1 MISRRSALTLA
12 GGSLVSAFSFFAA
25 KASSGGGGRA
35 VPSRGFNLPS
45 WLDREEG
52 IVPDEAVLAK
62 LHRIGF
68 ETIRVPVNADLILS
82 DERNTLG
89 RIHDGVGKL
98 IGHGFAV
105 LVDMHPSGNL
115 HAAFQHDPASA
126 GERVAR
132 AWTALRTVIA
142 DLPAGS
148 VYPELLNEPPM
159 TQATWLPLRD
169 RLAEIISA
177 KCPLHT
183 LVWGPARFQGIW
195 ELNSA
200 PPLAIDRQIAAIH
213 YYSPMAFTHQ
223 CENWDRSPLSR
234 ISNLPFPATRDTPSV
249 RALVEKLQTGGD
261 EEAAHLVE
269 EELSAPWTA
278 GRIAADFSGAAQW
291 SAAHH
296 CSIILDEFGVLDF
309 CVDAKSRAAW
319 VRAVREAAEANHMG
333 WAYWELDQ
341 GFGFIHSRSSTDGF
355 DRSMIDALLGRGGE
369 N

>member
-1 MISRRSALTLA
+1 MLA
-12 GGSLVSAFSFFAA
+12 GGSLVSAMSLSAA
-25 KASSGGGGRA
+25 KASGGEDRRA

-45 WLDREEG
+45 WLDRKDG
-52 IVPDEAVLAK
+52 IAPAEAVLAK
-62 LHRIGF
+62 LRRIGF
-68 ETIRVPVNADLILS
+68 ETTRVPVNGDLILS
-82 DERNTLG
+82 DEKDTLA
-89 RIHDGVGKL
+89 RIHDGVRKL
-98 IGHGFAV
+98 TGQGFAV
-105 LVDMHPSGNL
+105 LVDMHPSGDL
-115 HAAFQHDPASA
+115 HAAFRRDPASA
-126 GERVAR
+126 AERVVR
-132 AWTALRTVIA
+132 AWTALRVLIA
-142 DLPAGS
+142 DLPADS

-159 TQATWLPLRD
+159 SQAVWLPLRD
-169 RLAEIISA
+169 RLAGIVAA

-195 ELNSA
+195 EINSA
-200 PPLAIDRQIAAIH
+200 PPLTIDRQIAAIH

-234 ISNLPFPATRDTPSV
+234 ISNLPFPATRDMPSV
-249 RALVEKLQTGGD
+249 RALVEKLRTGGD

-278 GRIAADFSGAAQW
+278 GRIAADFSGVAEWA
-291 SAAHH
+291 AAHH
-296 CSIILDEFGVLDF
+296 CPIILDEFGVLDF

-341 GFGFIHSRSSTDGF
+341 GFGFIHSRLSTDGF
-355 DRSMIDALLGRGGE
+355 DRSMIDALLGHGGE

>member
-12 GGSLVSAFSFFAA
+12 GGSLVTALSLSGA
-25 KASSGGGGRA
+25 KASRGEDRRA

-45 WLDREEG
+45 WLDQEDG
-52 IVPDEAVLAK
+52 AAPADAVLAK

-68 ETIRVPVNADLILS
+68 ETIRVPVNGDLILS

-89 RIHDGVGKL
+89 RIHDGVRKL
-98 IGHGFAV
+98 TREGFAI

-115 HAAFQHDPASA
+115 GAAFQHDPAGA
-126 GERVAR
+126 AERVVG

-142 DLPAGS
+142 DLPPHS

-159 TQATWLPLRD
+159 TQAAWLKLRD

-177 KCPLHT
+177 KCPRHT

-195 ELNSA
+195 EISNA

-223 CENWDRSPLSR
+223 CENWDKSPLAR
-234 ISNLPFPATRDTPSV
+234 IANLPFPATRDTPSV
-249 RALVEKLQTGGD
+249 HALVAKLRAGGD
-261 EEAAHLVE
+261 EEAAHMVE

-278 GRIAADFSGAAQW
+278 ERIASDFSGVAQW
-291 SAAHH
+291 SAAHN
-296 CSIILDEFGVLDF
+296 CPIILDEFGVLDF
-309 CVDAKSRAAW
+309 CVDKTSRAAW
-319 VRAVREAAEANHMG
+319 VRAVRQAAEASHMG

-355 DRSMIDALLGRGGE
+355 DRSMIDALLGHGGG